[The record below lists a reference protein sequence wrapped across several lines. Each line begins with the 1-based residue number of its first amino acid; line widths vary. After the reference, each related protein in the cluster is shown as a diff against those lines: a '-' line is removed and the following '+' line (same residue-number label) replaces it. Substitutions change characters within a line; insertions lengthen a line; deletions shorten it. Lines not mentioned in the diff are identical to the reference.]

1 MEKLSVKQIV
11 IVEGKYDK
19 IKLSSIIDGL
29 IIETDGFRIYKNK
42 EKIELI
48 KRLGKENGIIILTD
62 SDVAG
67 FKLRSFLRSFLNN
80 AEIINIYIPQ
90 VKGKEKRKAAPGK
103 ENLLGVE
110 GIEADLLRKLIAD
123 AVESKPNEDN
133 QKKITGA
140 DFYKDGLSGG
150 ENAQELRIK
159 LAKKLSLPTYMTTKA
174 LLDVINRLMT
184 YDEYKEFIKTLKN

>member
-1 MEKLSVKQIV
+1 M

-19 IKLSSIIDGL
+19 IKLSSIVDGL
-29 IIETDGFRIYKNK
+29 IIETDGFRIFKNK

-67 FKLRSFLRSFLNN
+67 FKLRSFIRSFLNN

-90 VKGKEKRKAAPGK
+90 VEGKEKRKASPGK

-110 GIEADLLRKLIAD
+110 GIDADLLRKLIKE
-123 AVESKPNEDN
+123 AVGGGKAPDSS
-133 QKKITGA
+133 KKITNA
-140 DFYKDGLSGG
+140 DFYQDGLSGG
-150 ENAQELRIK
+150 ENAAEMRKKLQER
-159 LAKKLSLPTYMTTKA
+159 LSLPSYMTAKA
-174 LLDVINRLMT
+174 LLDVVNRLMT
-184 YDEYKEFIKTLKN
+184 YDEYKEFIETLK